1 MINHQSTPTDAQTA
15 FTVPVNHGQT
25 VLRGLGFNHSQTVL
39 RGMAVN
45 HSQTVLRGLSVR

>member
-15 FTVPVNHGQT
+15 FTVPV
-25 VLRGLGFNHSQTVL
+25 NHSQTVL